1 MVQDTNFIADTEID
15 WAAYMQQIETYLNG
29 ERNYYKIEGDT
40 GPLVY
45 PGLHVYI
52 YRILYA
58 LTGHGKDIL
67 VGQII
72 FALLYLVTLAVVMAC
87 YRRAKVS

>member
-1 MVQDTNFIADTEID
+1 
-15 WAAYMQQIETYLNG
+15 MQQVALYIKG

-45 PGLHVYI
+45 PALHVYI

-58 LTGHGKDIL
+58 VTGKGED
-67 VGQII
+67 VFAAQVI
-72 FALLYLVTLAVVMAC
+72 FSGLYLATLAVVMGC
-87 YRRAKVS
+87 YRMAKVSL